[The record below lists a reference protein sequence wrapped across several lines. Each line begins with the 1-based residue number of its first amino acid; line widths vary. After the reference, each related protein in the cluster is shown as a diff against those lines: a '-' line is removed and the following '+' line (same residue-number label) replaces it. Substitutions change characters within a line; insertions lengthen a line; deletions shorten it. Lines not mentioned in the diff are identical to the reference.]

1 MSVRGERPHQRLKLT
16 GAGIPA
22 FRGITVLQPAPL
34 LNFVVSHLCLLGEQS
49 MHGRLT
55 ISIVLGMILAPSP
68 RLHAQSDLQ
77 RNLKDTNV
85 GKHWIY
91 NDLKEGNAQ
100 AQATG
105 KPLLVVFR
113 CVP

>member
-1 MSVRGERPHQRLKLT
+1 
-16 GAGIPA
+16 
-22 FRGITVLQPAPL
+22 
-34 LNFVVSHLCLLGEQS
+34 
-49 MHGRLT
+49 MHGKFT
-55 ISIVLGMILAPSP
+55 ISIVLGMILVPSP
-68 RLHAQSDLQ
+68 WLAAQSDLQ

-91 NDLKEGNAQ
+91 NDLKEGNTQ
-100 AQATG
+100 AKATG

>member
-1 MSVRGERPHQRLKLT
+1 
-16 GAGIPA
+16 
-22 FRGITVLQPAPL
+22 
-34 LNFVVSHLCLLGEQS
+34 
-49 MHGRLT
+49 MHAKST
-55 ISIVLGMILAPSP
+55 ISLVLGMIFAPSP
-68 RLHAQSDLQ
+68 WLHAQEDLQ
-77 RNLKDTNV
+77 RNLKDTDV

-100 AQATG
+100 AKATG

>member
-1 MSVRGERPHQRLKLT
+1 MVWPKQPLQWTGPAVRVIMVSSWVGRKPGFGVIQVCLHGDQTVHAKYSVSLIL
-16 GAGIPA
+16 GIL
-22 FRGITVLQPAPL
+22 V
-34 LNFVVSHLCLLGEQS
+34 
-49 MHGRLT
+49 
-55 ISIVLGMILAPSP
+55 APSP
-68 RLHAQSDLQ
+68 WLHAQSDLQ

-91 NDLKEGNAQ
+91 NDLKDGFAH
-100 AQATG
+100 AKATG

>member
-1 MSVRGERPHQRLKLT
+1 MHAKV
-16 GAGIPA
+16 AIA
-22 FRGITVLQPAPL
+22 F
-34 LNFVVSHLCLLGEQS
+34 
-49 MHGRLT
+49 
-55 ISIVLGMILAPSP
+55 VLGGLVVPCAA
-68 RLHAQSDLQ
+68 LQAQPELQ

-85 GKHWIY
+85 GRHWIY

>member
-1 MSVRGERPHQRLKLT
+1 
-16 GAGIPA
+16 
-22 FRGITVLQPAPL
+22 
-34 LNFVVSHLCLLGEQS
+34 
-49 MHGRLT
+49 MHAKSR
-55 ISIVLGMILAPSP
+55 ISLVLGIIIAPSP
-68 RLHAQSDLQ
+68 WLQAQSDLQ
-77 RNLKDTNV
+77 RNLKDTDV

-100 AQATG
+100 AKATG

>member
-1 MSVRGERPHQRLKLT
+1 MHAKFTL
-16 GAGIPA
+16 
-22 FRGITVLQPAPL
+22 PL
-34 LNFVVSHLCLLGEQS
+34 
-49 MHGRLT
+49 
-55 ISIVLGMILAPSP
+55 VLGMALAPGL
-68 RLHAQSDLQ
+68 RAQADLQ

-91 NDLKEGNAQ
+91 NDLKAGTAQ
-100 AQATG
+100 ARATG

>member
-1 MSVRGERPHQRLKLT
+1 
-16 GAGIPA
+16 
-22 FRGITVLQPAPL
+22 
-34 LNFVVSHLCLLGEQS
+34 
-49 MHGRLT
+49 
-55 ISIVLGMILAPSP
+55 MILALTPG
-68 RLHAQSDLQ
+68 LHAQPDLQ

-91 NDLKEGNAQ
+91 NDLKEGITQ
-100 AQATG
+100 ARATG

>member
-1 MSVRGERPHQRLKLT
+1 MHAKFT
-16 GAGIPA
+16 IP
-22 FRGITVLQPAPL
+22 L
-34 LNFVVSHLCLLGEQS
+34 
-49 MHGRLT
+49 
-55 ISIVLGMILAPSP
+55 VLGMIVAPSP
-68 RLHAQSDLQ
+68 SLQAQSDLQ

-91 NDLKEGNAQ
+91 NNLKEGDAQ
-100 AQATG
+100 AKATG

>member
-1 MSVRGERPHQRLKLT
+1 MHAKLL
-16 GAGIPA
+16 IP
-22 FRGITVLQPAPL
+22 L
-34 LNFVVSHLCLLGEQS
+34 
-49 MHGRLT
+49 
-55 ISIVLGMILAPSP
+55 VLGMFFAPVPS
-68 RLHAQSDLQ
+68 LHAQSDLQ
-77 RNLKDTNV
+77 RNLKDTKV

-100 AQATG
+100 AKAAG

>member
-1 MSVRGERPHQRLKLT
+1 MHAKLT
-16 GAGIPA
+16 MS
-22 FRGITVLQPAPL
+22 L
-34 LNFVVSHLCLLGEQS
+34 
-49 MHGRLT
+49 
-55 ISIVLGMILAPSP
+55 VLGMTFVPSGW
-68 RLHAQSDLQ
+68 LYAQSDLQ

-100 AQATG
+100 AKATG

>member
-1 MSVRGERPHQRLKLT
+1 MHVR
-16 GAGIPA
+16 A
-22 FRGITVLQPAPL
+22 
-34 LNFVVSHLCLLGEQS
+34 
-49 MHGRLT
+49 T
-55 ISIVLGMILAPSP
+55 ILFVLGTIFASTSG
-68 RLHAQSDLQ
+68 LHAQSDLQ

-91 NDLKEGNAQ
+91 NDLKDGFAH
-100 AQATG
+100 AKATG

>member
-1 MSVRGERPHQRLKLT
+1 MHAKRT
-16 GAGIPA
+16 IP
-22 FRGITVLQPAPL
+22 L
-34 LNFVVSHLCLLGEQS
+34 
-49 MHGRLT
+49 
-55 ISIVLGMILAPSP
+55 VLGMILAPSP
-68 RLHAQSDLQ
+68 WLHAQSDLQ

-91 NDLKEGNAQ
+91 NDLNEGNAQ
-100 AQATG
+100 AKATD

>member
-1 MSVRGERPHQRLKLT
+1 MHAKFT
-16 GAGIPA
+16 IP
-22 FRGITVLQPAPL
+22 L
-34 LNFVVSHLCLLGEQS
+34 
-49 MHGRLT
+49 
-55 ISIVLGMILAPSP
+55 VLGTIFGPSP
-68 RLHAQSDLQ
+68 WLHAQPDLQ

-100 AQATG
+100 AKASG

>member
-1 MSVRGERPHQRLKLT
+1 MYIR
-16 GAGIPA
+16 A
-22 FRGITVLQPAPL
+22 
-34 LNFVVSHLCLLGEQS
+34 
-49 MHGRLT
+49 T
-55 ISIVLGMILAPSP
+55 ILFVLGTIFASTLG
-68 RLHAQSDLQ
+68 LHAQSDLQ

-91 NDLKEGNAQ
+91 NDLKEGNAR
-100 AQATG
+100 ARATG

>member
-1 MSVRGERPHQRLKLT
+1 
-16 GAGIPA
+16 
-22 FRGITVLQPAPL
+22 
-34 LNFVVSHLCLLGEQS
+34 
-49 MHGRLT
+49 
-55 ISIVLGMILAPSP
+55 MIFAPSP
-68 RLHAQSDLQ
+68 WLHAQPDLQ

-91 NDLKEGNAQ
+91 NDLNEGNAQ
-100 AQATG
+100 AKATG

>member
-1 MSVRGERPHQRLKLT
+1 MHAK
-16 GAGIPA
+16 
-22 FRGITVLQPAPL
+22 FTVPL
-34 LNFVVSHLCLLGEQS
+34 A
-49 MHGRLT
+49 
-55 ISIVLGMILAPSP
+55 LGMIFAPSA
-68 RLHAQSDLQ
+68 RLLAQSDLQ

-91 NDLKEGNAQ
+91 NDLREGNAQ
-100 AQATG
+100 AKASG

>member
-1 MSVRGERPHQRLKLT
+1 
-16 GAGIPA
+16 
-22 FRGITVLQPAPL
+22 
-34 LNFVVSHLCLLGEQS
+34 
-49 MHGRLT
+49 
-55 ISIVLGMILAPSP
+55 MILAPSHQ
-68 RLHAQSDLQ
+68 LHAQTDLQ
-77 RNLKDTNV
+77 RNLKDTKV

-100 AQATG
+100 ANATG

>member
-1 MSVRGERPHQRLKLT
+1 MAGCGKGQLPAAATALAASCKAGYTHDSTDHPLTMGAPTMHVR
-16 GAGIPA
+16 A
-22 FRGITVLQPAPL
+22 
-34 LNFVVSHLCLLGEQS
+34 
-49 MHGRLT
+49 T
-55 ISIVLGMILAPSP
+55 IFFVLGTIFASPSG
-68 RLHAQSDLQ
+68 LHAQSDLQ

-91 NDLKEGNAQ
+91 NDLKDGFAH
-100 AQATG
+100 AKATG

>member
-1 MSVRGERPHQRLKLT
+1 MHAKLT
-16 GAGIPA
+16 IP
-22 FRGITVLQPAPL
+22 L
-34 LNFVVSHLCLLGEQS
+34 
-49 MHGRLT
+49 
-55 ISIVLGMILAPSP
+55 VLGMIFAPNP
-68 RLHAQSDLQ
+68 WLYAQSDLQ

-91 NDLKEGNAQ
+91 NDLKEANSQ
-100 AQATG
+100 ARATD

>member
-1 MSVRGERPHQRLKLT
+1 
-16 GAGIPA
+16 
-22 FRGITVLQPAPL
+22 
-34 LNFVVSHLCLLGEQS
+34 
-49 MHGRLT
+49 MHAKFT
-55 ISIVLGMILAPSP
+55 ISLVLAVAFAPSP
-68 RLHAQSDLQ
+68 RLYAQADLQ
-77 RNLKDTNV
+77 RNLKDTDV

-100 AQATG
+100 AKATG